1 MWFIKYTIWWSYDQH
16 KSCNKNSIL
25 AGSSPRIERLHMFT
39 TKDTVVNWTSGV
51 PQIIL
56 TDVQSPNCHLWYNVD
71 SFTQVKPCTVS
82 LSDML
87 DNNNNTSNCI
97 ISKCNNKRCKTC
109 PILITYICFS
119 SLLTRKYLYT
129 KGYGDFNCKT
139 SNVIY
144 SIECS
149 LGGLIYVGETQGALH
164 KCINA
169 HQYEIN
175 NGGPSFVPTFQ

>member
-1 MWFIKYTIWWSYDQH
+1 MN
-16 KSCNKNSIL
+16 KSCNRNSIL
-25 AGSSPRIERLHMFT
+25 AASFPRIKRPQMFT
-39 TKDTVVNWTSGV
+39 IKDTVVNRTSGV
-51 PQIIL
+51 PRIIL
-56 TDVQSPNCHLWYNVD
+56 TDVLKQSYVQSPNCHLWYNVD

-87 DNNNNTSNCI
+87 DNNNNSSNCI

-119 SLLTRKYLYT
+119 SLLTRKYFYT

-144 SIECS
+144 GIECS

-164 KCINA
+164 NRINA
-169 HQYEIN
+169 H
-175 NGGPSFVPTFQ
+175 